1 MPGSRALR
9 EQSRGTP
16 PPASQSQQAIHK
28 THKQRGGQVRSK
40 CEKEERAGMCGEI
53 SSELGGQRQLS
64 ADLKKFPEGALRPS
78 STSDRCPRLGSPV
91 PQGIKLGLLP
101 QPHCRQ
107 ETRGVAILHKRCRS
121 THSRGNRAPA
131 SRDPR
136 GCLSP
141 TSLQASWQ
149 APLDPP
155 LPPHTESPTY
165 SGSNTTEMKP
175 NPTCAPSQHRPTPR
189 QPISPPLDLHYAFS
203 RPFLCCPPARRIP
216 TNRRRLSPS
225 EHLIQGRNPMCV
237 KGLG

>member
-1 MPGSRALR
+1 
-9 EQSRGTP
+9 
-16 PPASQSQQAIHK
+16 
-28 THKQRGGQVRSK
+28 
-40 CEKEERAGMCGEI
+40 MCGEI

-149 APLDPP
+149 APPRPSPAAPHRVTDLLRFKHNRDEAQPY
-155 LPPHTESPTY
+155 LCSQSAPPHAPPT
-165 SGSNTTEMKP
+165 
-175 NPTCAPSQHRPTPR
+175 HLPTPR
-189 QPISPPLDLHYAFS
+189 PSLCLFQTFPLLPPRPQNTNKQATTQPFRASNPGEKSNVREGLGVILCEGHI
-203 RPFLCCPPARRIP
+203 PFLFAEGGGCSFLEEREKLSLCP
-216 TNRRRLSPS
+216 
-225 EHLIQGRNPMCV
+225 V
-237 KGLG
+237 W